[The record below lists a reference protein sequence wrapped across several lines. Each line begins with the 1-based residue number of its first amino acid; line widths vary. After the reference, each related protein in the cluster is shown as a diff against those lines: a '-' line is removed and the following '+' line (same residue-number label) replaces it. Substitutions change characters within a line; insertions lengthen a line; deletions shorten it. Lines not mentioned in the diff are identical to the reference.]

1 MSIGSKFALHT
12 LWLAGPKWAAG
23 LLHTLKTKG
32 EQHPGLHTGGAT
44 VSSESEPDGGHEDL
58 DWDKTLKPRAK
69 EFPAAAHTQPSIPF
83 HSIPSH
89 PSKET
94 YY

>member
-32 EQHPGLHTGGAT
+32 EQHQGKHQEAKP
-44 VSSESEPDGGHEDL
+44 SESDAGDAGDKDAS
-58 DWDKTLKPRAK
+58 DWDKTMKPNA
-69 EFPAAAHTQPSIPF
+69 EVP
-83 HSIPSH
+83 
-89 PSKET
+89 
-94 YY
+94 